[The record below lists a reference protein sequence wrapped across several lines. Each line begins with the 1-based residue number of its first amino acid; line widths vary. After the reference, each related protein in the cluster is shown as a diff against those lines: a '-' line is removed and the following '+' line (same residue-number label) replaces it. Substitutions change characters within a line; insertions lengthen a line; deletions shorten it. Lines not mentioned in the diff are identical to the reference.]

1 VTQDE
6 RLPRDVR
13 RLIAGTGL
21 NSFGNGLTLPFTL
34 IFLHEV
40 RGIALPT
47 VGLLLAVPGVV
58 GLLAVPVSGALVDR
72 LGPRTVLRIALAA
85 QALAYLGIAAAHS
98 PAAALPAV
106 VLLGLGQGPSFPAS
120 NALLSGLVQGGWAAR
135 AFGVQFTVLNACLG
149 IGGLV
154 GATFVDVSVPST
166 FLALFITN
174 AVSCVAYALVLPRPA
189 ADPGHGT
196 DADAPSYREV
206 LGDPVF
212 RRVLLVSLLFAL
224 TGYSALD
231 GGVAAYGRVVGGV
244 SPRVIALVFVV
255 NTVVIVL
262 GQLTV
267 LRLLRS
273 RRRSEA
279 LAGAAAVWA
288 LSWALLLA
296 VPVLS
301 SGGRVAAVLA
311 YGGVFGLGE
320 TLMAP
325 VLGPLVNALA
335 TDRLR
340 GRYNAMQGATFSVAF
355 VVGPALAALLVGTGL
370 GTVWVAALVAG
381 SLLSSVL
388 AVRLR
393 RRLSPEQDGLHPADE
408 PLDPGPALAG

>member
-1 VTQDE
+1 MTQHE
-6 RLPRDVR
+6 RLPREVR

-85 QALAYLGIAAAHS
+85 QALAYLAIAAAHT
-98 PAAALPAV
+98 PVAALPGV
-106 VLLGLGQGPSFPAS
+106 VLLGVGQGPSFPAS

-149 IGGLV
+149 VGGLV
-154 GATFVDVSVPST
+154 GATFVDVARPST
-166 FLALFITN
+166 FLLLFVTN
-174 AVSCVAYALVLPRPA
+174 AVSCAGYGLLLPRPA
-189 ADPGHGT
+189 ARQPHGAG
-196 DADAPSYREV
+196 ADAPSYREV
-206 LGDPVF
+206 LADPVF
-212 RRVLLVSLLFAL
+212 RRVLVVSLLFAL

-231 GGVAAYGRVVGGV
+231 GGLAAYGRVVGGV

-267 LRLLRS
+267 LRLLRA

-288 LSWALLLA
+288 VSWALLLA
-296 VPVLS
+296 VPLLPHT
-301 SGGRVAAVLA
+301 GRVAAVLA

-340 GRYNAMQGATFSVAF
+340 GRYNATQGATFSIAF
-355 VVGPALAALLVGTGL
+355 VVGPALAALLVANGL
-370 GTVWVAALVAG
+370 GTAWVAALVVG
-381 SLLSSVL
+381 CLLSSAL

-393 RRLSPEQDGLHPADE
+393 RRLTPQQDGLHTSDE
-408 PLDPGPALAG
+408 LLGPGPAMAG